1 MIKKSIIRVCF
12 FAVAMICTLFIS
24 CTDFNYTE
32 RRYNE
37 RKDGI
42 ESRYSD
48 YTIAS
53 QDYSESE
60 SELSCFLARY
70 PLTDGIP
77 DYSQDSK
84 LLEYKSDCAYY
95 SLQLE
100 NWQSSYD
107 YQVAK
112 LRSEG
117 SAKLSQLREEW
128 VDAEVLAADR
138 GASGS
143 MSLVALQLKQKV
155 VDYAGEDMSLD
166 NLDDGSEYSNQMNSL
181 VSELQM
187 KKRSY
192 ELQVEIAERNHK
204 DRLADLQHQYE
215 SLSGKENRMRSRL
228 ENAIETL
235 EDYLSYLNEI
245 SFDYSDLI
253 FKNKDGTYTMAVR
266 PSLQS

>member
-143 MSLVALQLKQKV
+143 MSLVALQQKQKA
-155 VDYAGEDMSLD
+155 VDYAGSDLSLAGDDGLYGLTMNELRTTLATNKSQAESSKSIAAQKYDESLTRQNQDYADLLTTKNNQVTALGQEKD
-166 NLDDGSEYSNQMNSL
+166 NLAKAEQNVTDASSWIDKHQSRYDDL
-181 VSELQM
+181 V
-187 KKRSY
+187 KKHD
-192 ELQVEIAERNHK
+192 A
-204 DRLADLQHQYE
+204 
-215 SLSGKENRMRSRL
+215 
-228 ENAIETL
+228 
-235 EDYLSYLNEI
+235 
-245 SFDYSDLI
+245 
-253 FKNKDGTYTMAVR
+253 
-266 PSLQS
+266 

>member
-77 DYSQDSK
+77 DYSQDFK

-112 LRSEG
+112 LKSEG
-117 SAKLSQLREEW
+117 SAKLSQLIDEW
-128 VDAEVLAADR
+128 TDAEVLASDR
-138 GASGS
+138 GTAGS
-143 MSLVALQLKQKV
+143 MGFYLKMLKQKV
-155 VDYAGEDMSLD
+155 VDYAGEDMSLE
-166 NLDDGSEYSNQMNSL
+166 NLDDGSEYSIQMKSL
-181 VSELQM
+181 ISELQM

-192 ELQVEIAERNHK
+192 EQQIEIAEGNCN
-204 DRLADLQHQYE
+204 DRLLDLQHQYE
-215 SLSGKENRMRSRL
+215 NLCRKENLMKARL
-228 ENAIETL
+228 ENAIKRL
-235 EDYLSYLNEI
+235 EDYLSYLDEI
-245 SFDYSDLI
+245 HFDYSNLI
-253 FKNKDGTYTMAVR
+253 KRNEDETYTLVG
-266 PSLQS
+266 